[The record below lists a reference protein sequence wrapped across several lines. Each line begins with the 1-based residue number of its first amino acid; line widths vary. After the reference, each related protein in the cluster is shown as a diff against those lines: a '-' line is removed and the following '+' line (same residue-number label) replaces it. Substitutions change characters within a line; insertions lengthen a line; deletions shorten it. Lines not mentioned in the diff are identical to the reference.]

1 MTRFLKS
8 LEARM
13 KDPKLNK
20 KFSQAVQSNQ
30 KLVNENSAAYNRA
43 KKNFYLAQDK

>member
-13 KDPKLNK
+13 QDKERNRN
-20 KFSQAVQSNQ
+20 FSKAVQTNQ
-30 KLVNENSAAYNRA
+30 KLIKTNAAAYNRA
-43 KKNFYLAQDK
+43 KENFYLAQDK

>member
-13 KDPKLNK
+13 QDKEYNRN
-20 KFSQAVQSNQ
+20 FSKAVQTNQ
-30 KLVNENSAAYNRA
+30 QLVKKNGAAYNRA
-43 KKNFYLAQDK
+43 KENYYSAQDK